1 MSPSS
6 FKDEE
11 SIMINHSDTLVD
23 LIAKMVDFDQHFHL
37 TLMGVAVTDFVS
49 VAEKKTGIQAFLTK
63 QQSSKQSQ
71 SKKSVLFGQSLQ
83 FLLWFYQITLIIYI
97 SIDL

>member
-23 LIAKMVDFDQHFHL
+23 LVAKMVDFDQHFHL
-37 TLMGVAVTDFVS
+37 TLMGIAVTDFVS

-63 QQSSKQSQ
+63 QQSSTQSQ
-71 SKKSVLFGQSLQ
+71 SKKSVLFGQSFNSYHGFTKLPRL
-83 FLLWFYQITLIIYI
+83 FIFN
-97 SIDL
+97 